1 MKIPSRIYK
10 YQPPTPHPALSNL
23 EAGGFWCSDPSKF
36 NDPFDCAEELIKKKV
51 SSSPGEIYGDAF
63 RKFDGAEMMEHA
75 IDIVTAEKNEGE
87 DFSPAKTYA
96 RSRFAKCKG
105 VACFSE
111 RRDDLL
117 MWGHYAAGHSGFCLE
132 FDTSCDLFKNQL
144 LQVIYETK
152 IPTRKALAKKLG
164 TPFDVTSFLLVK
176 AKEWKY
182 EKEWRLLRERSNEL
196 VAYPREALTAIYFG
210 TKISPDDRRRITSA
224 VKHSN
229 TKLFQFQMS
238 NNSFKLEEA
247 MSNSAARGGPD
258 VALNVG

>member
-1 MKIPSRIYK
+1 MEIPSRIYK
-10 YQPPTPHPALSNL
+10 YQPPTRPALSNL
-23 EAGGFWCSDPSKF
+23 EAGGFWCSDPSTF
-36 NDPFDCAEELIKKKV
+36 NDPFDCDEEFIKKIV
-51 SSSPGEIYGDAF
+51 SSSPGEIYYDAIMN
-63 RKFDGAEMMEHA
+63 FDDAEIMEHA
-75 IDIVTAEKNEGE
+75 FDIVAAEKIEGE
-87 DFSPAKTYA
+87 DFSPAETYA

-111 RRDDLL
+111 RRDELL

-132 FDTSCDLFKNQL
+132 FDTSCDPFKNQL

-152 IPTRKALAKKLG
+152 MPTRQALAKKLG
-164 TPFDVTSFLLVK
+164 TPFNVTSFLLVK

-210 TKISPDDRRRITSA
+210 AKISPDDRRRITSA

-238 NNSFKLEEA
+238 NNTFKLEEA
-247 MSNSAARGGPD
+247 MPNSAARGGSD